1 MSTLSE
7 WSAMEN
13 MGKTQHTGMS
23 TWDNH
28 IKLAL
33 GEQNVIRYIESYSR
47 ISKSFPKKSQYMD
60 NTTREEAKTESWPNN
75 INKEDDLVF
84 EQVTETCH

>member
-1 MSTLSE
+1 
-7 WSAMEN
+7 

-28 IKLAL
+28 IKPAL
-33 GEQNVIRYIESYSR
+33 GEQNANRYIASYSR
-47 ISKSFPKKSQYMD
+47 ISNFFPQKSQYMD
-60 NTTREEAKTESWPNN
+60 NTTREEAKSESWPNN
-75 INKEDDLVF
+75 INKEDGLVF

>member
-1 MSTLSE
+1 
-7 WSAMEN
+7 MEN